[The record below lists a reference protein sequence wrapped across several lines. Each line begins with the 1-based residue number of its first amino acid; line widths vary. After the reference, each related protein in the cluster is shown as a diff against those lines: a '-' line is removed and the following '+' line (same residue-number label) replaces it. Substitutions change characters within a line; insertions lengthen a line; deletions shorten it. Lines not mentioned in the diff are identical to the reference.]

1 MDLDLELGLLLL
13 LRPLSRRKDIEG
25 GACRLFEPKRQL
37 SLAPFSPSS
46 MLEIFFEI
54 VILISVLAVGVNIEE
69 GETREGRMDGKLNCE
84 IKWLKFV
91 GQPYHM

>member
-37 SLAPFSPSS
+37 SLAPFSPLQACTVVSYGAKACS
-46 MLEIFFEI
+46 ERS
-54 VILISVLAVGVNIEE
+54 SVLECRVPRA
-69 GETREGRMDGKLNCE
+69 
-84 IKWLKFV
+84 
-91 GQPYHM
+91 